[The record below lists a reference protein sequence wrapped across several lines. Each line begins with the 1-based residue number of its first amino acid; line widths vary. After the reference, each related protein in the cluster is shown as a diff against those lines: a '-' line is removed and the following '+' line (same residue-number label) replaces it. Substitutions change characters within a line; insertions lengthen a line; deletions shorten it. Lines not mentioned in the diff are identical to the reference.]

1 MEICPLCFT
10 KSFQPEIEGPQGRR
24 LYLCENC
31 KLVFEKRINRPAQSE
46 EKERYL
52 EHDNSIND
60 KGYVQHLNQAIKP
73 ALNYLK
79 PDYHGLDYGCG
90 PVPTL
95 NRLLEKEGFN
105 CEFYDPIFFPEPP
118 TGKFDFIFATECFEH
133 FFRPADEMQKL
144 SGLLKPEG
152 ILVVMTQL
160 WNDTTKFK
168 SWQYSTDSTHVV
180 YYHTNTFRF
189 IAAHFGFE
197 ILEMKKERVVI
208 LRKNPCLPS

>member
-1 MEICPLCFT
+1 MEICPLCYT

-31 KLVFEKRINRPAQSE
+31 KLVFEKRINRPE
-46 EKERYL
+46 RDVEKDRYL

-60 KGYVQHLNQAIKP
+60 KGYVQHLNRAIKP
-73 ALNYLK
+73 VLNYLK
-79 PDYHGLDYGCG
+79 PDYQGLDYGCG

-95 NRLLEKEGFN
+95 NRLLEKESYN

-133 FFRPADEMQKL
+133 FFRPADEMCKL

-152 ILVVMTQL
+152 ILVVMTQP
-160 WNDTTKFK
+160 WKDTTKFK
-168 SWQYSTDSTHVV
+168 SWRYATDPTHVV
-180 YYHTNTFRF
+180 FYNLETIEF
-189 IAAHFGFE
+189 ISRNYGFTLLKNYRDRVF
-197 ILEMKKERVVI
+197 ILQKK
-208 LRKNPCLPS
+208 

>member
-31 KLVFEKRINRPAQSE
+31 KLVFEKRINRPE
-46 EKERYL
+46 RDVEKDRYL

-60 KGYVQHLNQAIKP
+60 KGYVQHLNRAIKP
-73 ALNYLK
+73 VLNYLK

-95 NRLLEKEGFN
+95 NRLLEKEGYN

-133 FFRPADEMQKL
+133 FFRPADEMCKL
-144 SGLLKPEG
+144 NGLLKPEG
-152 ILVVMTQL
+152 ILVVMTQP
-160 WNDTTKFK
+160 WKDTTKFK
-168 SWQYSTDSTHVV
+168 SWRYATDPTHVV
-180 YYHTNTFRF
+180 FYNLETIEF
-189 IAAHFGFE
+189 ISRNYGFTLLKNYQDQVF
-197 ILEMKKERVVI
+197 ILQKK
-208 LRKNPCLPS
+208 